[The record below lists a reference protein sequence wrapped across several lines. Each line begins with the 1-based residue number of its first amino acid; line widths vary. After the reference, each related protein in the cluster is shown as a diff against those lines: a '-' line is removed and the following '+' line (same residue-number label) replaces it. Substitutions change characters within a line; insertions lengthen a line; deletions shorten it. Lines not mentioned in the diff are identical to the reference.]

1 MAELEPDRYRLSDEE
16 RDEALV
22 HLRTAFQEGRLGI
35 DEHEER
41 TDRALQAVTNG
52 DLVPLFDDLP
62 RALRPDSLTGGAGK
76 GSAAPDPA
84 PVAHSADP
92 PEPAEAADGRA
103 PEPRD
108 HGANIGGLFGWGGF
122 LLLVWG
128 VPVFVNGSLIPIA
141 IFLGFFC
148 LMVVGPLAGQLAYNR
163 HRRLQGGGGPGRISE
178 G

>member
-16 RDEALV
+16 RDEALG
-22 HLRTAFQEGRLGI
+22 HLRTAFQDGRLGI

-41 TDRALQAVTNG
+41 TELALHAVTNS

-62 RALRPDSLTGGAGK
+62 RTLRPRSLTAGAES
-76 GSAAPDPA
+76 GSDAVPVQRPA
-84 PVAHSADP
+84 EP
-92 PEPAEAADGRA
+92 PEPAEAADERSS
-103 PEPRD
+103 EPRD
-108 HGANIGGLFGWGGF
+108 HGANVGGLLGWGGF

-128 VPVFVNGSLIPIA
+128 VPVFVNGGLIPIA
-141 IFLGFFC
+141 VFLGFFC